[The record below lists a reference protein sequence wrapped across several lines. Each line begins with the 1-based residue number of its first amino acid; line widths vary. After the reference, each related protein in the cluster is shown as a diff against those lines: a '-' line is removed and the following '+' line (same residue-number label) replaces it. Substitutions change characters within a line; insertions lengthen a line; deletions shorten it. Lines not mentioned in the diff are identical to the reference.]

1 MLFLCFFFYDILYKV
16 KKLYGGTVMEHY
28 IYIIIFELVV
38 GGFTAIKAKEKNRN
52 PFIWFFLG
60 FIFSV
65 IALLLIFVLPYNEDR
80 ED

>member
-1 MLFLCFFFYDILYKV
+1 M
-16 KKLYGGTVMEHY
+16 MEYY

-38 GGFTAIKAKEKNRN
+38 GMFTAIKAKEKNRN

-65 IALLLIFVLPYNEDR
+65 IALLVIFVLPYNESTKD
-80 ED
+80 

>member
-1 MLFLCFFFYDILYKV
+1 
-16 KKLYGGTVMEHY
+16 MEYY

-38 GGFTAIKAKEKNRN
+38 GMFTSIKAKEKNRN

-65 IALLLIFVLPYNEDR
+65 IALLAIFILPYKESSKD
-80 ED
+80 